1 MNPWQCATLIF
12 LAGAVGGVVNALVTD
27 NGFTLPQSRGG
38 IWCVGFISNVIIG
51 AVAAFS
57 SWAFYG
63 SGAGI
68 EVAAKA
74 TELAAK
80 TTEHA
85 GISPERAGISLTFT
99 ALAGALL
106 VGVAGARWI
115 TNEIDKRLLK
125 ESVKIAGS
133 KELTP
138 EQCQKVV
145 EGSAIQV
152 LENVKNA

>member
-68 EVAAKA
+68 ELAAKA
-74 TELAAK
+74 TEL
-80 TTEHA
+80 A

-133 KELTP
+133 K
-138 EQCQKVV
+138 
-145 EGSAIQV
+145 
-152 LENVKNA
+152 